1 MLLSEARTKVL
12 KLLDDE
18 DGARYDAAADSSELD
33 IALKSAMGE
42 AWTQAIANGAD
53 LFVQEASFSSDSTGL
68 VDLSASKVRRID
80 NVAQIISTT
89 RLTVPCVNLSDIVN
103 TMASVVT
110 LKIAHI
116 PGVTYPSAAGNA
128 FVWGSSTLADDVAA
142 PLNNLMCTLA
152 ACDLAPKDE
161 NLTKALQNR
170 KDDLRSTL
178 RLLASAQGWSV
189 TPLGGLSGRSK
200 RASFAYVAGIAPY
213 KLQLVLT

>member
-1 MLLSEARTKVL
+1 LILSEARTKTL

-18 DGARYDAAADSSELD
+18 DGSRFDAAGDSTELD

-42 AWTQAIANGAD
+42 AWTFAVSNGAD
-53 LFVQEASFSSDSTGL
+53 LFVTESSFSSDSTGL
-68 VDLSASKVRRID
+68 VDLSSVKVRRID
-80 NVAQIISTT
+80 NVAQIIGTT
-89 RLTVPCVNLSDIVN
+89 RLTVPCVNLSDVVN
-103 TMASVVT
+103 TMAQVVT

-116 PGVTYPSAAGNA
+116 PGVTFPTAAPNA

-142 PLNNLMCTLA
+142 PINNLMCAIA
-152 ACDLAPKDE
+152 ATDLEPKRAQRSAALGERKND
-161 NLTKALQNR
+161 LRAALKAL
-170 KDDLRSTL
+170 S
-178 RLLASAQGWSV
+178 SSQGWSV

>member
-103 TMASVVT
+103 TMAQRGHAQDR
-110 LKIAHI
+110 AH
-116 PGVTYPSAAGNA
+116 PRCHVPHRS
-128 FVWGSSTLADDVAA
+128 
-142 PLNNLMCTLA
+142 
-152 ACDLAPKDE
+152 PK
-161 NLTKALQNR
+161 R
-170 KDDLRSTL
+170 V
-178 RLLASAQGWSV
+178 RL
-189 TPLGGLSGRSK
+189 GLVDAR
-200 RASFAYVAGIAPY
+200 
-213 KLQLVLT
+213 